1 MYIISSIQ
9 FISFIQNNVL
19 FISVSNL
26 FCSMEKAYDKQDL
39 NRFFSGIKSKYVI
52 PRPSTNILGKVT
64 CRNGL
69 EYIEKP
75 YNTYGGISNF
85 GVKVDYFVYFVF
97 CIYFHEV
104 LTALLEGLAG
114 RF

>member
-1 MYIISSIQ
+1 
-9 FISFIQNNVL
+9 
-19 FISVSNL
+19 
-26 FCSMEKAYDKQDL
+26 MEKAYDKQDL

-75 YNTYGGISNF
+75 YNTHGGMSNF
-85 GVKVDYFVYFVF
+85 DVIINVLV
-97 CIYFHEV
+97 IY
-104 LTALLEGLAG
+104 
-114 RF
+114 

>member
-1 MYIISSIQ
+1 
-9 FISFIQNNVL
+9 
-19 FISVSNL
+19 
-26 FCSMEKAYDKQDL
+26 MEKAYDKQDL

-85 GVKVDYFVYFVF
+85 GVKVNYFVVYFVF
-97 CIYFHEV
+97 CIYYHVYPGFYSFTGGAFSFNPKSRLPSHSVES
-104 LTALLEGLAG
+104 T
-114 RF
+114 